1 MRKRAT
7 NFSIVVA
14 TILLAVST
22 SLAHA
27 KLVSSSPSAGES
39 LQVAPSSVSLQFSVK
54 VQSSM
59 SSIAVK
65 DASKGAVAVGAINE
79 SDQGKLISVPLPQ
92 LASGIYRVEW
102 RALSADDHMIE
113 GSFEFSVGAATQ
125 PEPAVPT
132 EADHSGM
139 DHSAHEPAPSI
150 NWPQSLVRWLL
161 YIGMMLLGGGLGFR
175 LLAIAD
181 EDSAISA
188 EFDKQLARLFTGA
201 ASLIVIAL
209 LAGLALQT
217 RMVTGSFGVSQAMS
231 VLTAT
236 SFGPPWLLQLLAAVI
251 SFSLMLL
258 PGSGQRLSRKAAFWI
273 AFALSVVAMFGPS
286 LTGHARAAW
295 DEYSL
300 AILSD
305 WLHLVAGS
313 MWIGGL
319 GVIAFAIGKGL
330 GEADR
335 QAAQASLSAT
345 IQRFTSIAIPATV
358 LLAITGLYNT
368 WIHVESLS
376 ALVGTT
382 YGFALMVKVA
392 ISGVMIVLGAINAF
406 VLRPW
411 LTTGSGPAAD
421 AGEKRLF
428 SSVRFEMLLAM
439 IVLLLAAILAFLPPA
454 REHEPISASEAPAV
468 QEAR

>member
-1 MRKRAT
+1 MRKRAGNYIT
-7 NFSIVVA
+7 VVA
-14 TILLAVST
+14 AMLLAVST

-27 KLVSSSPSAGES
+27 KLESSSPSSGES
-39 LQVAPSSVSLQFSVK
+39 LHTAPSSVTLRFSVR

-65 DASKGAVAVGAINE
+65 DASGGAVAVGAIVDFE
-79 SDQGKLISVPLPQ
+79 QGKMISVPLPQ
-92 LASGIYRVEW
+92 LAPGTYRVEW

-113 GSFEFSVGAATQ
+113 GNFEFSVGAASQ
-125 PEPAVPT
+125 PAPAVPAK
-132 EADHSGM
+132 ADHSGM
-139 DHSAHEPAPSI
+139 DHSSHEPEPSI

-161 YIGMMLLGGGLGFR
+161 YIGMMVLTGGLGFR
-175 LLAIAD
+175 LFVIGGD
-181 EDSAISA
+181 NPRSA
-188 EFDKQLARLFTGA
+188 EFDTRLSRLFCGA
-201 ASLIVIAL
+201 AFLIVIAL

-217 RMVTGSFGVSQAMS
+217 RMVTGSFGVSQSMS

-236 SFGPPWLLQLLAAVI
+236 SFGPPWLLQVIAALV
-251 SFSLMLL
+251 SFFLMLSA
-258 PGSGQRLSRKAAFWI
+258 GGAVSRFRKAAFWI
-273 AFALSVVAMFGPS
+273 AFALSIVSMFGPS
-286 LTGHARAAW
+286 LSGHARAAW

-319 GVIAFAIGKGL
+319 FMIAFAIARGV
-330 GEADR
+330 GETDR
-335 QAAQASLSAT
+335 IAAQASLHAT
-345 IQRFTSIAIPATV
+345 IRRFTNIAIPATV

-368 WIHVESLS
+368 WIHVESFS

-382 YGFALMVKVA
+382 YGLVLVVKIA
-392 ISGVMIVLGAINAF
+392 ISAVMIVLGGINAF
-406 VLRPW
+406 ILRPG
-411 LTTGSGPAAD
+411 LVAESHAAAD
-421 AGEKRLF
+421 TGEKRLF
-428 SSVRFEMLLAM
+428 SSVRLEMLLAM

-454 REHEPISASEAPAV
+454 REHKPISAAEASAV